1 MTDNVVL
8 VGLPGSG
15 KSKVGRAVA
24 HRLGRPFVDLD
35 AEFHTTHGHT
45 PAQHIER
52 YGEASF
58 RALEAQLARTA
69 RSGCVIA
76 TGGGAVIDPL
86 TRWELWHSGLV
97 VWLDAPD
104 HVLLDRLAHSATP
117 RPLAG
122 NREALAALRTQRTR
136 FYAAADLK
144 LDATATLDDKITA
157 IRAALESGVPAARTL
172 YRAQV
177 RRDHPMG
184 PRTATILM
192 GHGFDTA
199 ALTALVA
206 EHSAGAPVVVVDRNV
221 AAAQPDLTTAFGAER
236 QLVIDAGEQNK
247 RPGAAEAMCEF
258 AAQQRAER
266 KDAWV
271 ALGGGTTG
279 DLAGFAAAIY
289 LRGAPLIQVPTTLL
303 AMSDSAIGGKVGAD
317 LAAGKN
323 LVGAFWPPV
332 AVVADTAALTTLTRP
347 QLLDGLAE
355 CIKSAIIGDAWLWDL
370 IVARAHGAVDGK
382 DPAALYAIAERSA
395 ALKIGVVDR
404 DPFED
409 GERKNLNLGHTIGHA
424 LELES
429 GFQLTHG
436 AGVVLGMRA
445 VTALAVSRGIADPEL
460 ASSLD
465 SLLQQLGYA
474 MTRRFDPVR
483 VREALT
489 RDKKVSAGTLTWILP
504 TAIGHVTQVR
514 DVTPAEIDAA
524 LAVIQED

>member
-1 MTDNVVL
+1 MTDNVIL
-8 VGLPGSG
+8 VGLPGAG
-15 KSKVGRAVA
+15 KSKVGRTLAQ
-24 HRLGRPFVDLD
+24 RLDRAFVDLD
-35 AEFHTTHGHT
+35 AEFHAVHGHT

-52 YGEASF
+52 HGEDSF
-58 RALEAQLARTA
+58 RRLEAQLARTPRA
-69 RSGCVIA
+69 GSVIA

-86 TRWELWHSGLV
+86 TRWALWHSGLV

-104 HVLLDRLAHSATP
+104 HVLMDRLAHSATP

-122 NREALAALRTQRTR
+122 NREALEALRTQRTP
-136 FYAAADLK
+136 FYAAADLR
-144 LDATATLDDKITA
+144 LDATAPLDVKIAA

-172 YRAQV
+172 YRGQV

-184 PRTATILM
+184 PRTATVLM
-192 GHGFDTA
+192 GHSFDDDA
-199 ALTALVA
+199 VASLVA
-206 EHSAGAPVVVVDRNV
+206 ERSSGRPVVVVDRNV
-221 AAAQPDLTTAFGAER
+221 AQAQPELAAAFGDEFR
-236 QLVIDAGEQNK
+236 LVIDAGEENK

-258 AAQQRAER
+258 AAAHRAER

-271 ALGGGTTG
+271 AIGGGTTG

-289 LRGAPLIQVPTTLL
+289 MRGAPLVHVPTTLL

-332 AVVADTAALTTLTRP
+332 AVVSDTATLATLTRT

-355 CIKSAIIGDAWLWDL
+355 CIKSAVIGDPWLWDV
-370 IVARAHGAVDGK
+370 ITERGAAAVDGR

-395 ALKIGVVDR
+395 VLKLGVVDR

-445 VTALAVSRGIADPEL
+445 VTAIAVARGLATPAFAAQLDDLL
-460 ASSLD
+460 AG
-465 SLLQQLGYA
+465 LGYA
-474 MTRRFDPVR
+474 MRRRFDAAR

-489 RDKKVSAGTLTWILP
+489 RDKKMTAGTLTWILP
-504 TAIGHVTQVR
+504 AAVGRVVQVR
-514 DVTPAEIDAA
+514 DVTAAEIDAA
-524 LAVIQED
+524 LAAIQED